1 MNRVSLSATGHY
13 KSPENEYDPV
23 AMRGQPH
30 RYYVY
35 GAAVA
40 EVLVDTLTGES
51 KVTRVDILHDV
62 GKSLNPALDYGQL
75 EGGFIQGMGWMTTEE
90 LVWDGDG
97 HLKTHAPSTYKIPT
111 FSDRPDDFR
120 MAFVDWSTNID
131 DSVFRSKAIGEP
143 PLCLAICVLSA
154 MSDAVANTV
163 QRNDFEGLNCPATAE
178 NILMTL
184 QRYRQ

>member
-1 MNRVSLSATGHY
+1 MTGR
-13 KSPENEYDPV
+13 S
-23 AMRGQPH
+23 H

-62 GKSLNPALDYGQL
+62 GKSSNPALDYGQL
-75 EGGFIQGMGWMTTEE
+75 EGGFIQGMGWMIIKE

-97 HLKTHAPSTYKIPT
+97 HLKTHASSTYKIRT
-111 FSDRPDDFR
+111 CSDRPDNFR
-120 MAFVDWSTNID
+120 MAFVDWSINID

-143 PLCLAICVLSA
+143 PLCFAMCVLSA
-154 MSDAVANTV
+154 MSDAVVNTV

-178 NILMTL
+178 NILMTV
-184 QRYRQ
+184 QCYRQ